1 MMGSVILG
9 VTLIAAA
16 GWIGW
21 RITADRNLATVA
33 ERTRRELTTRT
44 NELFSF
50 QELSY
55 TLFQSFEQDAIA
67 QPAVR
72 YVTQFLNADG
82 ALLALTL
89 DEGSPLRIAAAE
101 GTLELLREKEFSK
114 EDAGLITVAMSQNH
128 VEIAHTEGLERP
140 ELVGGVP
147 VEVAAVVPLRTHGT
161 TFGVLAAVRDTAL
174 PFSSEELRQITTVAT
189 HASIAIENSR
199 LFELVKTGK
208 EQWEA
213 TFDALANGV
222 AVLDGE
228 GRIRRANRTLAAMV
242 DQSIPEV
249 VGTRLCGTL
258 LAGSTELEEHFACA
272 RRHEACQPI
281 TVRSLLKGRTLRI
294 AAAGMP
300 GAGGGWLV
308 VQIEDV
314 TERDA
319 LEAQLI
325 QQEKMAAVGQL
336 VSGVAHELN
345 NPLSSIAGLAEFLL
359 HREQPIETKSKH
371 LKLIHEQ
378 ADRAGRI
385 VRNLLAFARRGPAE
399 VDYLDLNEIV
409 RQTTQLIDYEL
420 KLREIELETDLAREL
435 PPVLGDRHELQ
446 QVVLNLLTN
455 AIQAVDGNQAEKP
468 RTVRLVTMEDAGS
481 TVLVV
486 SDTGPGIP
494 ADLASQIFTPFFT
507 TKSQEQGTGLGL
519 SISYRFVTS
528 HGGQLELSES
538 GPDGATFQLRLPS
551 RAAAELLEPDS
562 PRS

>member
-1 MMGSVILG
+1 MMGWVIFG
-9 VTLIAAA
+9 ITLIAAA

-21 RITADRNLATVA
+21 RINARRHLSTAA

-55 TLFQSFEQDAIA
+55 ALFESLEQDAIA
-67 QPAVR
+67 QPAVQYLTR
-72 YVTQFLNADG
+72 FLNADG

-89 DEGSPLRIAAAE
+89 DEESPLRIVAAE
-101 GTLELLREKEFSK
+101 GTLELLREKEFSR
-114 EDAGLITVAMSQNH
+114 EGAGLITVAMRQKH
-128 VEIAHTEGLERP
+128 VEIAHTEGMDRP
-140 ELVGGVP
+140 ELVSGVP

-161 TFGVLAAVRDTAL
+161 TFGVLAAVRDTAV
-174 PFSSEELRQITTVAT
+174 PFSSEELKQITTVAT
-189 HASIAIENSR
+189 HASNAIENSR

-213 TFDALANGV
+213 TVDALANGM

-228 GRIRRANRTLAAMV
+228 GRIRRANRALAEMV

-249 VGTRLCGTL
+249 MGTQLCGTL
-258 LAGSTELEEHFACA
+258 FAGSAALEEHFACA

-281 TVRSLLKGRTLRI
+281 TVRSPLKGRTLRI
-294 AAAGMP
+294 SAAGMP
-300 GAGGGWLV
+300 GTGDGWLV

-345 NPLSSIAGLAEFLL
+345 NPLSSISGLAEFLL
-359 HREQPIETKSKH
+359 QHEGPIEAKSKH

-378 ADRAGRI
+378 AERAGRI

-399 VDYLDLNEIV
+399 ADYLDLNEIV

-420 KLREIELETDLAREL
+420 KLREIKLETDLASEL
-435 PPVLGDRHELQ
+435 PTVLGDRHELQ

-455 AIQAVDGNQAEKP
+455 AIQAVDGNQAEEP
-468 RTVRLVTMEDAGS
+468 RTVRLVTMEDDGS

-486 SDTGPGIP
+486 SDTGPGVP
-494 ADLASQIFTPFFT
+494 ADLSSQIFTPFFT
-507 TKSQEQGTGLGL
+507 TKSQDQGTGLGL
-519 SISYRFVTS
+519 SISYRIVTS
-528 HGGQLELSES
+528 HGGQLELSET
-538 GPDGATFQLRLPS
+538 GPDGATFQLRLPARS
-551 RAAAELLEPDS
+551 AAELLERNS
-562 PRS
+562 PGS